1 MRTSAARRFD
11 RVAIAVLLFSMAG
24 AMSALY
30 AVDQMRREPVAQ
42 EALYVSSPK
51 VLRRLS
57 LGYTGLLAD
66 IYWTRAVQYFGE
78 KHRAHSRDYRLL
90 APLLEVATELDPRLL
105 PAYQFGASFLA
116 PKPPFGAGLPGAALS
131 LMKYGVEHNPD
142 QWRLYYN
149 LGFLYYT
156 ELNDYAK
163 AEDAFAQGAKL
174 PVTHPFMPILAAR
187 MAQHAGEFDT
197 ARMLWSTTY
206 ESSKDELIRQ
216 NASAHLLALQVDED
230 VTQLEQAVDKYRQQT
245 GRLPASMGDL
255 ERARLIHLPADG
267 MAVDPKGRPYK
278 LMPDGRIE
286 VQDPG
291 NFLFITKGLP
301 PGAKTLEQSDGP
313 GH

>member
-1 MRTSAARRFD
+1 MSAPRRVN
-11 RVAIAVLLFSMAG
+11 RVAVAVLLFSMAG

-30 AVDQMRREPVAQ
+30 AVDQLRRESVAQ
-42 EALYVSSPK
+42 ESLYVSSPT

-78 KHRAHSRDYRLL
+78 KHRAGSRDYHLL
-90 APLLEVATELDPRLL
+90 APLLELTTELDPRLM
-105 PAYQFGASFLA
+105 PAYQFGANFLA
-116 PKPPFGAGLPGAALS
+116 PKPPYGAGLPGAALA
-131 LMKYGVEHNPD
+131 LTKYGIEHNPD

-156 ELNDYAK
+156 ELKDYAK
-163 AEDAFAQGAKL
+163 AADAFSRGAQL
-174 PVTHPFMPILAAR
+174 PVTHPFMPVLAAR
-187 MAQHAGEFDT
+187 MAEHAGEFDT

-206 ESSKDELIRQ
+206 QSTQDPLIRQ
-216 NASAHLLALQVDED
+216 NAVQHLLALQVDED
-230 VTQLEQAVDKYRQQT
+230 VTRLEQAVKKYHEQN

-255 ERARLIHLPADG
+255 ELAGLVHGAPA
-267 MAVDPKGRPYK
+267 DPKGRPYK

-291 NFLFITKGLP
+291 SIYFITKGLP
-301 PGAKTLEQSDGP
+301 PGVPTPEPARVD
-313 GH
+313 